1 MRSSFLAMSTAAM
14 LLLSGLVPCGALAQQ
29 QRFTVDP
36 DASSI
41 TFKLSG
47 SAHDTEGTFRVKS
60 GAVEFDRSAAKIS
73 GLVVVSASSGNTGNG
88 PRDERMW
95 GEVLEISKF
104 ADISFAPKSYQG
116 TIAAS
121 GDSTIQVSGIFTVH
135 GGAHGLTVPMQVHIE
150 GDRCT
155 AKTHFAVPYVKWGMK
170 DPSVFILRVAKE
182 VDVDLTL
189 IGKLAH

>member
-1 MRSSFLAMSTAAM
+1 MKSSFPAIFMVAV
-14 LLLSGLVPCGALAQQ
+14 LLLSGLVTCRALAQP
-29 QRFTVDP
+29 QRFTVNP
-36 DASSI
+36 DASSV

-47 SAHDTEGTFRVKS
+47 SAHDTEGTFHVKS
-60 GAVEFDRSAAKIS
+60 GAVDFDRSAAKIL

-121 GDSTIQVSGIFTVH
+121 GDFTIQVSGIFTVH
-135 GGAHGLTVPMQVHIE
+135 GGAHELTVPMQVHIE
-150 GDRCT
+150 GGRCT

-189 IGKLAH
+189 TGQLAH